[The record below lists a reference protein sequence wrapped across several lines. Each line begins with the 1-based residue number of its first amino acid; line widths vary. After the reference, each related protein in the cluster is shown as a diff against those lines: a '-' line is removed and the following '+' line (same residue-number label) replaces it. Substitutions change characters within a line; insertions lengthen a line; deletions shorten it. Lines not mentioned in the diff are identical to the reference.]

1 MCFYCTT
8 LLLSSFVL
16 CEIWK
21 KNVSKLQALNFIS
34 FHCESCVSC
43 VVVASEETRNFKLIE
58 RMEREREINEMKNF
72 SVDFDFFASIFVTLS
87 IKKSLLS
94 QCVWQVLDFQ
104 ISESS
109 ERVKT
114 RVKFTINKKF
124 FMFHISLH
132 LGAIWKGFKESCNII
147 SCFNGTEMITHN
159 HNTESQSWRI

>member
-1 MCFYCTT
+1 MWEFCE
-8 LLLSSFVL
+8 L
-16 CEIWK
+16 C
-21 KNVSKLQALNFIS
+21 
-34 FHCESCVSC
+34 
-43 VVVASEETRNFKLIE
+43 VVASEETRNFKLIE
-58 RMEREREINEMKNF
+58 RMEQEREINEMKNF

-114 RVKFTINKKF
+114 RVKFTINKIF

-132 LGAIWKGFKESCNII
+132 LGAIWKGFKESCKQQGEQQHNFMFQRNGNDNTQSQYWKSVMKNLIRF
-147 SCFNGTEMITHN
+147 CFLHRKYVLIWKNCSEIMLSSICN
-159 HNTESQSWRI
+159 